1 MRLIRAR
8 WDKDETRREDGN
20 EVLKEEGKK
29 SERLNNLMIYLKEM
43 RMMIILNKL
52 NREVGFNGICSVAK

>member
-8 WDKDETRREDGN
+8 WDKDETRREDAN

-43 RMMIILNKL
+43 RMMIILNKW
-52 NREVGFNGICSVAK
+52 NKEVGFNGICSIPK